1 MLFGPQQLSS
11 TKVEK
16 NRHFPKRLVH
26 GFCQKVDVFFICFF
40 FLSQKSQKERFFDI
54 LDRKE
59 YFLDLKSELLKKS
72 KKSTFC
78 KGVSPWFFSKNRP
91 FSYMFFLTKKSQK
104 ERFFDI
110 LDRNECF
117 LDLKSEVL
125 KRSKKSTFCKRVSP
139 WFLSKNR
146 LFSYM
151 FFFQPKKP
159 ERNIFFSFWIVKN
172 AFQTRKVKFQQSK
185 KNRHF
190 AKGLV
195 HGFC

>member
-1 MLFGPQQLSS
+1 MIFWIENNAFWTSIVKFYQSRKKSTFSKAISPWFLSKS
-11 TKVEK
+11 
-16 NRHFPKRLVH
+16 RR
-26 GFCQKVDVFFICFF
+26 FFHMFF

-151 FFFQPKKP
+151 FFF
-159 ERNIFFSFWIVKN
+159 
-172 AFQTRKVKFQQSK
+172 
-185 KNRHF
+185 
-190 AKGLV
+190 
-195 HGFC
+195 